1 MICDKV
7 RDVDEISVF
16 ICADGI
22 KLVERGDASHR
33 FMSTT
38 VGKCRIYIR
47 RRCDWGASSLR
58 GAKSV
63 PFEELHVVVREG
75 RLGELVYCRT

>member
-47 RRCDWGASSLR
+47 RRCDWGLR
-58 GAKSV
+58 HCVAQSQSHLKSFTWSFV
-63 PFEELHVVVREG
+63 KGDWEN
-75 RLGELVYCRT
+75 